1 MTDHLHIERIS
12 ALLDEPWS
20 DLDAEQHLESCEDCR
35 TEFERLSRMRMAFSA
50 LGELDPPRDE
60 WIRIEASLEEV
71 LGPDDSVVPISAAAG
86 WRHRLMTNGPLQAAA
101 ALALFAGGIFAG
113 VQLTGGAPGGT
124 GLPTGSVAGGAVPS
138 VIPATGDDRE
148 LYEAL
153 NEFESMRTPLRQV
166 DQGGLLVEETPDF
179 DAFEAARYA
188 ATLEGIIQVLRERLQ
203 ESPDDP
209 FASGYL
215 PYALDQRQRLA
226 DLLEATATRSSVV
239 EW

>member
-20 DLDAEQHLESCEDCR
+20 DLAAEQHLEACEECR
-35 TEFERLSRMRMAFSA
+35 TEFERLSRMRMAFSG
-50 LGELDPPRDE
+50 LGELEPPRGE
-60 WIRIEASLEEV
+60 WERIQASLEEI
-71 LGPDDSVVPISAAAG
+71 LGPDDSIVPITASPS
-86 WRHRLMTNGPLQAAA
+86 WRRRLISSGPVQAAA

-113 VQLTGGAPGGT
+113 LQFTGA
-124 GLPTGSVAGGAVPS
+124 GSSSPANVLAGGVIPA
-138 VIPATGDDRE
+138 VIPATGADRE
-148 LYEAL
+148 LYDAL
-153 NEFESMRTPLRQV
+153 NEFESMGTPLRQV
-166 DQGGLLVEETPDF
+166 GFDQPDGGTLDF

-203 ESPDDP
+203 EAPGDP

-226 DLLEATATRSSVV
+226 ELLEANGPGSSVV